1 MNKVGELCAI
11 DPKTGA
17 VNWRRKLGADQLHAS
32 PSYADGK
39 LYIPMRYEGLYVIK
53 PGEKAAE
60 VLSHTTLEGEALG
73 APAVWNG
80 KIYVHTTKKLYCFGP
95 KAGSTQ
101 LPAEPP
107 QDKAPVGGEPTQIQ
121 VVPSEVT
128 LRPGEKQTFRLRA
141 LDANGFF
148 VKDLS
153 GGEWKKFVP
162 ATAKVK
168 AEMDAEFDASGALV
182 AKPDAKP
189 SAGSWEVTAGGLKGS
204 MRGRVVPS
212 LPYAQDF
219 ETFQPAEQTEGP
231 PGLKFAWPPLPWIGA
246 RFKWDIRELEGNN
259 MFNKTLDRLLF
270 QRAFTFFGDSRM
282 SNYTVAADVM
292 SDGNKRMM
300 SNVGVIN
307 QRYVINLVGNYKQLE
322 VVSNQERIKVAVPF
336 PMQPKTWYRIESR
349 VDVAPDGSGVV
360 RAKVW
365 KRDEPKPENWTIEVP
380 HKHAHPH
387 GAAGIY
393 GFALQN
399 QFPVYIDNISVTPNQ

>member
-1 MNKVGELCAI
+1 
-11 DPKTGA
+11 
-17 VNWRRKLGADQLHAS
+17 
-32 PSYADGK
+32 
-39 LYIPMRYEGLYVIK
+39 VIK

-60 VLSHTTLEGEALG
+60 VLSHTALEGEALG
-73 APAVWNG
+73 APAVWGG
-80 KIYVHTTKKLYCFGP
+80 KVYVNTTKKLYCFGSNSESKQSP
-95 KAGSTQ
+95 VESPVQRT
-101 LPAEPP
+101 PP
-107 QDKAPVGGEPTQIQ
+107 PGEPTQIQ
-121 VVPSEVT
+121 VVPSEVA

-141 LDANGFF
+141 LDANGLF

-168 AEMDAEFDASGALV
+168 SEMDADFDASGALLV
-182 AKPDAKP
+182 NPDAKP
-189 SAGSWEVTAGGLKGS
+189 SAGSWEVTAEGLKGS
-204 MRGRVVPS
+204 MRGRVLPS

-219 ETFQPAEQTEGP
+219 EMFQPAEQPEVPSGI
-231 PGLKFAWPPLPWIGA
+231 KFAWPPLPWIGA
-246 RFKWDIRELEGNN
+246 RFKWDIRELEGNK

-292 SDGNKRMM
+292 SDGNKRVM

-322 VVSNQERIKVAVPF
+322 VVSNQERIKAAVPF

-360 RAKVW
+360 RAKAW
-365 KRDEPKPENWTIEVP
+365 KRDGPKPEHWTIEVP
-380 HKHAHPH
+380 HKHAHSH
-387 GAAGIY
+387 GAAGVY

-399 QFPVYIDNISVTPNQ
+399 QFPVYIDNISVTPN